1 MYINGIIYIV
11 VFYNKRRSKFMSINQ
26 LVDLHN
32 HTIWSDGKNKVDELI
47 ENVIK
52 HNISSIGITDHYNT
66 SKCTSI
72 SPSKLNRYINN
83 LTKSK
88 IQYENKINILRG
100 IEINCLPFNDLQ
112 KVQYKDINKLDY
124 VLLEYLECL
133 NSSIS
138 LEDIAKLISNF
149 KIKVGLAHT
158 DLIKFASRYNNL
170 EEGLR
175 EILKFLKNNNIFWKL
190 NINSY
195 SDHYYNFI
203 VDSNDDIKLLKKL
216 LKEYYIEVTV
226 GSDTHDLLDYE
237 FKRIEKANIFL
248 KEYNFLNVENL

>member
-1 MYINGIIYIV
+1 
-11 VFYNKRRSKFMSINQ
+11 MSINQ

-32 HTIWSDGKNKVDELI
+32 HTTWSDGTNKVDDLI
-47 ENVIK
+47 ENVIN
-52 HNISSIGITDHYNT
+52 HNISAIGITDHYNT
-66 SKCTSI
+66 SKCPSI
-72 SPSKLNRYINN
+72 SPSKLNKYTNV

-88 IQYENKINILRG
+88 IKYENKIKLLRG
-100 IEINCLPFNDLQ
+100 IEINCLPFNDLH
-112 KVQYKDINKLDY
+112 KIQYKDINKLDY
-124 VLLEYLECL
+124 VLLEYLEHL
-133 NSSIS
+133 NPSIS
-138 LEDIAKLISNF
+138 LEDIANLISNF

-175 EILKFLKNNNIFWKL
+175 EILKFIKNNNIFWEL

-203 VDSNDDIKLLKKL
+203 VDSNDDIKLLRKL
-216 LKEYYIEVTV
+216 LKEYDIEVTV

-248 KEYNFLNVENL
+248 KEYNFLKVENL

>member
-1 MYINGIIYIV
+1 
-11 VFYNKRRSKFMSINQ
+11 MSINQ

-32 HTIWSDGKNKVDELI
+32 HTTWSDGTNKVDDLI
-47 ENVIK
+47 ENAIN
-52 HNISSIGITDHYNT
+52 HNISAIGITDHYNT
-66 SKCTSI
+66 SKCPSI
-72 SPSKLNRYINN
+72 SPSKLNRYIND

-88 IQYENKINILRG
+88 IKYENKIKLLRG
-100 IEINCLPFNDLQ
+100 IEINCLPFNDLH
-112 KVQYKDINKLDY
+112 KIQYKDINKLDY
-124 VLLEYLECL
+124 VLLEYLEHL
-133 NSSIS
+133 NPSIS

-175 EILKFLKNNNIFWKL
+175 DILKFIKNNNIFWEL

-195 SDHYYNFI
+195 SAHYYNFI

-216 LKEYYIEVTV
+216 LKEYDIEVTV

-248 KEYNFLNVENL
+248 KEYNFLKVENL